1 MFGLL
6 CSTLLKSLKLA
17 EVASYI
23 HGFMLVLVVSSSI
36 LHSEGSKAASEGIWR
51 IAFIDWCVGG
61 GTYTGEEIF
70 LDISK
75 QKISR

>member
-23 HGFMLVLVVSSSI
+23 HRFMLVLVVSSSI

-61 GTYTGEEIF
+61 ALILGRKYF
-70 LDISK
+70 
-75 QKISR
+75 